1 MVWVE
6 RVEIHSAAVL
16 PVPTFLTMAATE
28 LLDYN
33 QIQEQS
39 PSTGDKPSDSGG
51 LLTWNFRCDPN
62 LAWDPSQSWFAVDV
76 TIRGLAESQAYQPG
90 SGGASGSE
98 YVPDANDL
106 RPFFPLRMF
115 SSMTHIIDG
124 VTIAHT
130 NQPYADKLIQER
142 YLKENTQSNLSN
154 FEASLTARMID
165 AGDPVLNPWMQHIQD
180 SLGADGTSAAG
191 QQRGSNTTLHGYA
204 QLGNAPV
211 YIRKLLDPKPGL
223 PVASGLNSNFTNVDL
238 RVPQPTHTILFQPPF
253 DFWTKH
259 QRCSG
264 GNHQIQLVMRPAKGD
279 TRWGSYCVTPCVDL
293 TTKALATFAT
303 DASGAINAVA
313 PGTTNPSG
321 TENRGIDIYQGSKSI
336 VPSTGA
342 SQTYGNVHS
351 FMQHQL
357 VVQSEYKKHSI
368 VVDIP
373 RIRLL
378 RRMVRF
384 TVERPLSVQEFNLT
398 EMQFYHGTPS
408 TDGVTQNF
416 LLPSSTFG
424 LVFYWRKSTNS
435 DYDVIGDFPK
445 IDLEAAYQSSDFQG
459 NSAPT
464 NTDLASLRKY
474 QLWHSGSTA
483 SQTYNVYK
491 FDKADGEFLLDQFY
505 FTYGGETYP
514 SQRVSNIGFEQTPS
528 TSEPLGYEKLQVL
541 SHQLQG
547 VFNMPQENMN
557 MRIGAGQGLIN
568 RLDDK
573 MFFFPV
579 AKHNNSDN
587 SDLQVYWSSKQG
599 VSASLVVVALY
610 DARVELAYNAANQ
623 LERVT
628 KTEWK

>member
-16 PVPTFLTMAATE
+16 PVLTFLAMAATE

-39 PSTGDKPSDSGG
+39 SSTGDKPEISGG

-62 LAWDPSQSWFAVDV
+62 LAWDPSQSWFAMDV
-76 TIRGLAESQAYQPG
+76 ELKVRNYTNTVTSNYIPE
-90 SGGASGSE
+90 
-98 YVPDANDL
+98 ANDL

-124 VTIAHT
+124 VTVAHT

-154 FEASLTARMID
+154 FEAASTVRMID
-165 AGDPVLNPWMQHIQD
+165 GNDPALHPWA
-180 SLGADGTSAAG
+180 S
-191 QQRGSNTTLHGYA
+191 
-204 QLGNAPV
+204 NAPFYIGAASGELQPLTQGV
-211 YIRKLLDPKPGL
+211 YIRRLVDPIYESSSTL
-223 PVASGLNSNFTNVDL
+223 SDTNGIPI
-238 RVPQPTHTILFQPPF
+238 RAPSATHTILFQPPF

-264 GNHQIQLVMRPAKGD
+264 GNHQIQLVMKPGD
-279 TRWGSYCVTPCVDL
+279 SILGWGEYVLTPCFD
-293 TTKALATFAT
+293 LATRLQYKGIPKAAPSTLGGSFQTAALIGPP
-303 DASGAINAVA
+303 DAVA
-313 PGTTNPSG
+313 SANYLKHKLIA
-321 TENRGIDIYQGSKSI
+321 N
-336 VPSTGA
+336 VP
-342 SQTYGNVHS
+342 
-351 FMQHQL
+351 
-357 VVQSEYKKHSI
+357 
-368 VVDIP
+368 
-373 RIRLL
+373 RLRL
-378 RRMVRF
+378 MRRMVRF

-398 EMQFYHGTPS
+398 EMQFYHGTASP
-408 TDGVTQNF
+408 TGVTQNF

-424 LVFYWRKSTNS
+424 LVFYWRQSTNS
-435 DYDVIGDFPK
+435 EYDCVGDFPDVS
-445 IDLEAAYQSSDFQG
+445 IQNGLAANQNITASTVSVNSD
-459 NSAPT
+459 
-464 NTDLASLRKY
+464 NTD
-474 QLWHSGSTA
+474 
-483 SQTYNVYK
+483 
-491 FDKADGEFLLDQFY
+491 FFLDQFY

-514 SQRVSNIGFEQTPS
+514 SQRVDKIGIGTQ
-528 TSEPLGYEKLQVL
+528 SEIPAGYEKLQTI

-547 VFNMPQENMN
+547 VYNMPQENMN
-557 MRIGAGQGLIN
+557 MQFGAGQSLLT
-568 RLDDK
+568 RLNDK

-587 SDLQVYWSSKQG
+587 SDLQVTWSHSGSSTLAAGQQR
-599 VSASLVVVALY
+599 SLVVVALY

>member
-1 MVWVE
+1 
-6 RVEIHSAAVL
+6 
-16 PVPTFLTMAATE
+16 MAATE

-33 QIQEQS
+33 QVQEQS
-39 PSTGDKPSDSGG
+39 PSTGDKPGDSGG

-76 TIRGLAESQAYQPG
+76 SIEGLKH
-90 SGGASGSE
+90 SGTYSAAGDGEE
-98 YVPDANDL
+98 YVPDASDL

-124 VTIAHT
+124 VTVAHT

-165 AGDPVLNPWMQHIQD
+165 AGDPILNPWMQHIQE
-180 SLGADGTSAAG
+180 SIGADGTSHAG
-191 QQRGSNTTLHGYA
+191 EQQGTDATLHGYS
-204 QLGNAPV
+204 QLANAPV

-223 PVASGLNSNFTNVDL
+223 PDLANKNSAFTNADL
-238 RVPQPTHTILFQPPF
+238 RVPKATHTILFQPPF

-264 GNHQIQLVMRPAKGD
+264 GNHQIQLVMRPAKAN
-279 TRWGSYCVTPCVDL
+279 TRWGDYCITPCVDL
-293 TTKALATFAT
+293 TTKALATFGT
-303 DASGAINAVA
+303 DAAGTINDVA
-313 PGTTNPSG
+313 PGTSASG
-321 TENRGIDIYQGSKSI
+321 AENRGVDRYLGSKSI
-336 VPSTGA
+336 VPSTSA
-342 SQTYGNVHS
+342 SYMYGNGRK
-351 FMQHQL
+351 FMTHQL
-357 VVQSEYKKHSI
+357 VLKSIYSKHSL
-368 VVDIP
+368 VVDVP

-408 TDGVTQNF
+408 SDGVTQNF

-435 DYDVIGDFPK
+435 DYDVVGDFPK
-445 IDLEAAYQSSDFQG
+445 IDLENHYTSQASNTTFQG
-459 NSAPT
+459 TTKPSAT
-464 NTDLASLRKY
+464 GLAALRSY
-474 QLWHSGSTA
+474 QLWHAGA
-483 SQTYNVYK
+483 SNAQDYNVYK
-491 FDKADGEFLLDQFY
+491 YDKADGEFLLDQFY

-514 SQRVSNIGFEQTPS
+514 SQRIANIAFHENPAP
-528 TSEPLGYEKLQVL
+528 SEPLGYEKLQVL

-587 SDLQVYWSSKQG
+587 SDLQVYWSSKAALG
-599 VSASLVVVALY
+599 GKMHSLVVVALY

>member
-1 MVWVE
+1 
-6 RVEIHSAAVL
+6 
-16 PVPTFLTMAATE
+16 MAATE

-39 PSTGDKPSDSGG
+39 SSTGDKPPSSGG

-62 LAWDPSQSWFAVDV
+62 LAWDPSQSWFSMDV
-76 TIRGLAESQAYQPG
+76 QLSVLAADGSTTSDYYPEPG
-90 SGGASGSE
+90 
-98 YVPDANDL
+98 DL

-124 VTIAHT
+124 VTVAHT

-154 FEASLTARMID
+154 FEAHSTARMID
-165 AGDPVLNPWMQHIQD
+165 SADPSMNPWCGNGPYLIGD
-180 SLGADGTSAAG
+180 SGTDGYQQLSQGVFIKRLLEPTHQSAFQMSAGASK
-191 QQRGSNTTLHGYA
+191 Y
-204 QLGNAPV
+204 GNSL
-211 YIRKLLDPKPGL
+211 IRKPR
-223 PVASGLNSNFTNVDL
+223 A
-238 RVPQPTHTILFQPPF
+238 THTILFQPPF

-264 GNHQIQLVMRPAKGD
+264 GNHQIQLVMKPGV
-279 TRWGSYCVTPCVDL
+279 TTTLWGSYIATPCFDQFTRL
-293 TTKALATFAT
+293 RYYGLPEMGQLSTALPLSQQ
-303 DASGAINAVA
+303 D
-313 PGTTNPSG
+313 
-321 TENRGIDIYQGSKSI
+321 DITALSAGPQLSAWKK
-336 VPSTGA
+336 
-342 SQTYGNVHS
+342 
-351 FMQHQL
+351 HQL
-357 VVQSEYKKHSI
+357 IADV
-368 VVDIP
+368 P

-398 EMQFYHGTPS
+398 EMQFYHGTAS
-408 TDGVTQNF
+408 KTGVTQNF

-424 LVFYWRKSTNS
+424 LVFYWRRATNS
-435 DYDVIGDFPK
+435 DYDCVGDFPSISLDKSKVDTSDPPQLK
-445 IDLEAAYQSSDFQG
+445 INQAAVADNAIQINDAETDF
-459 NSAPT
+459 
-464 NTDLASLRKY
+464 
-474 QLWHSGSTA
+474 
-483 SQTYNVYK
+483 
-491 FDKADGEFLLDQFY
+491 FLDQFY

-514 SQRVSNIGFEQTPS
+514 SQRISQIGSTPLN
-528 TSEPLGYEKLQVL
+528 TADPQGFEKLQTI

-547 VFNMPQENMN
+547 VYNMPQENMN
-557 MRIGAGQGLIN
+557 MQFGVGQTLLTKLG
-568 RLDDK
+568 DK

-587 SDLQVYWSSKQG
+587 SDLQVYWSQPAGGSGQEDR
-599 VSASLVVVALY
+599 ALVVVALY

>member
-1 MVWVE
+1 M
-6 RVEIHSAAVL
+6 
-16 PVPTFLTMAATE
+16 
-28 LLDYN
+28 N
-33 QIQEQS
+33 
-39 PSTGDKPSDSGG
+39 
-51 LLTWNFRCDPN
+51 
-62 LAWDPSQSWFAVDV
+62 
-76 TIRGLAESQAYQPG
+76 
-90 SGGASGSE
+90 
-98 YVPDANDL
+98 
-106 RPFFPLRMF
+106 
-115 SSMTHIIDG
+115 
-124 VTIAHT
+124 
-130 NQPYADKLIQER
+130 
-142 YLKENTQSNLSN
+142 
-154 FEASLTARMID
+154 
-165 AGDPVLNPWMQHIQD
+165 
-180 SLGADGTSAAG
+180 
-191 QQRGSNTTLHGYA
+191 
-204 QLGNAPV
+204 
-211 YIRKLLDPKPGL
+211 RK
-223 PVASGLNSNFTNVDL
+223 
-238 RVPQPTHTILFQPPF
+238 
-253 DFWTKH
+253 
-259 QRCSG
+259 
-264 GNHQIQLVMRPAKGD
+264 
-279 TRWGSYCVTPCVDL
+279 
-293 TTKALATFAT
+293 
-303 DASGAINAVA
+303 
-313 PGTTNPSG
+313 
-321 TENRGIDIYQGSKSI
+321 
-336 VPSTGA
+336 
-342 SQTYGNVHS
+342 

-357 VVQSEYKKHSI
+357 VVKSEYKKHSI

-435 DYDVIGDFPK
+435 DYDVVGDFPK
-445 IDLEAAYQSSDFQG
+445 IDLESAYTAIDFQG
-459 NSAPT
+459 NSTPAT
-464 NTDLASLRKY
+464 STLTQKRQY
-474 QLWHSGSTA
+474 QLWHSGSKATEE
-483 SQTYNVYK
+483 YNVYK
-491 FDKADGEFLLDQFY
+491 YDKADGEFLLDQFY

-514 SQRVSNIGFEQTPS
+514 SQRVSSIGHHPS
-528 TSEPLGYEKLQVL
+528 GHTASRSEPLGYEKLQVL

>member
-1 MVWVE
+1 
-6 RVEIHSAAVL
+6 
-16 PVPTFLTMAATE
+16 MAATE

-39 PSTGDKPSDSGG
+39 PSTGDKPSESGG

-76 TIRGLAESQAYQPG
+76 QISSLNQA
-90 SGGASGSE
+90 GAAKD
-98 YVPDANDL
+98 YIPDATDL

-124 VTIAHT
+124 VTVAHT

-142 YLKENTQSNLSN
+142 YLKENTQSNMSN
-154 FEASLTARMID
+154 FEAALTARMID
-165 AGDPVLNPWMQHIQD
+165 AGDPILNPWMQHIQEA
-180 SLGADGTSAAG
+180 LGVVGQNDLTQPNHGSGEAGTEVAVHSKYPIG
-191 QQRGSNTTLHGYA
+191 G
-204 QLGNAPV
+204 APV

-223 PVASGLNSNFTNVDL
+223 PAATTGNGADVRIPKA
-238 RVPQPTHTILFQPPF
+238 THTILFQPPF
-253 DFWTKH
+253 DLWTKH

-264 GNHQIQLVMRPAKGD
+264 GNHQIQLVMRPAD
-279 TRWGSYCVTPCVDL
+279 TTTKWGQYCITPCVDL
-293 TTKALATFAT
+293 TTKALTTLAHSTLT
-303 DASGAINAVA
+303 TIGSSGGVNAS
-313 PGTTNPSG
+313 S
-321 TENRGIDIYQGSKSI
+321 NRGLASVTVADSI
-336 VPSTGA
+336 VPQPGPSHK
-342 SQTYGNVHS
+342 YGQDFV
-351 FMQHQL
+351 
-357 VVQSEYKKHSI
+357 EYFPIAKTAYNKDKI
-368 VVDIP
+368 VVEVP

-408 TDGVTQNF
+408 DQGITQNF

-435 DYDVIGDFPK
+435 DYDVTGDFPK
-445 IDLEAAYQSSDFQG
+445 IDHDYVTASSTFPGSDGAVQKYGAYMAG
-459 NSAPT
+459 GT
-464 NTDLASLRKY
+464 
-474 QLWHSGSTA
+474 SGSQYLL
-483 SQTYNVYK
+483 STY
-491 FDKADGEFLLDQFY
+491 DKADGDFLLDQFY

-514 SQRVSNIGFEQTPS
+514 SQRVANIGGFS
-528 TSEPLGYEKLQVL
+528 TADQPSEPLGYEKLQVL

-557 MRIGAGQGLIN
+557 MRMGAGQGLIN
-568 RLDDK
+568 KLDDK

-587 SDLQVYWSSKQG
+587 SDLQVYWSAAQA
-599 VSASLVVVALY
+599 SADHSLVVVALY